1 MGFHELALRPELH
14 AGIEQRGWT
23 ELTPIQ
29 RSALPPLLEGRDV
42 LGQAQTGSG
51 KTAAFG
57 LAALNRL
64 DTDNLRPQ
72 ALVLCPTRELADQ
85 VSEELRSLAVRMPN
99 TRVVTLCGGRP
110 MKPQARELARGCHL
124 VVGTPGRVLQ
134 HLTRESLVV
143 DDIGMLVLDEA
154 DRMLDMGF
162 VEQVSDVASQ
172 CPEGQTLLF
181 SATFPEGILAL
192 SERVQSDAVHLRD
205 ESAVEQV
212 QQWLYRCQTGGRN
225 QRVAELLAHF
235 APERTLVFCETR
247 ADCDSMARFLSGRG
261 ARALALHGL
270 LEQRDRD
277 DVLVQFR
284 HCSMSVL
291 VATNVAAR
299 GLDIESLPAVVV
311 AELSHDPENHV
322 HRIGRTGRA
331 GRSGVALTV
340 VEPREEERLGRTEEA
355 YGALPEGPLLT
366 GGSGLAGLVPPNRT
380 LLLLAGRKAKL
391 RPGDV
396 LGALV
401 KELGLPASAVGRID
415 VAERSCAVALDRAQA
430 DAVAGR
436 AILRIKKQNVRIRLL
451 D

>member
-29 RSALPPLLEGRDV
+29 RSALPQLLEGRDV

-64 DTDNLRPQ
+64 DTNLLRPQ

-85 VSEELRSLAVRMPN
+85 VAEELRSLAVRMPN

-110 MKPQARELARGCHL
+110 VKPQASELERGCHV

-134 HLTRESLVV
+134 HLLRESLVV

-181 SATFPEGILAL
+181 SATFPEGILSL
-192 SERVQSDAVHLRD
+192 SERVQSDAIQLRD

-212 QQWLYRCQTGGRN
+212 QEWLYRCDKGGRN
-225 QRVAELLAHF
+225 QKVAELLAHF

-247 ADCDSMARFLSGRG
+247 IDCDDLARFLAGRG
-261 ARALALHGL
+261 ARALALHGQ

-299 GLDIESLPAVVV
+299 GLDIESLPAVIV

-340 VEPREEERLGRTEEA
+340 VAPREESRLERLEQA
-355 YGALPEGPLLT
+355 YGALPEGPELSA
-366 GGSGLAGLVPPNRT
+366 GSGLHALVPPSRT
-380 LLLLAGRKAKL
+380 LLLLSGRKDKL

-401 KELGLPASAVGRID
+401 KDLGMAAAAVGRID
-415 VAERSCAVALDRAQA
+415 VAERSCAVALDRAEA
-430 DAVAGR
+430 GAAAGR
-436 AILRIKKQNVRIRLL
+436 KHLRVKKKKVRIRLL